1 MKSLFN
7 KAEIRQLI
15 QANIDKL
22 KIYLEKDVN
31 NIQDLNVFLD
41 IIKD

>member
-1 MKSLFN
+1 MKSLFS
-7 KAEIRQLI
+7 KAEIGQLI

-31 NIQDLNVFLD
+31 NIQDLKVFLD